1 VINGADEGTNDD
13 LTKERIERTLRQH
26 SAKIVQNPMNSTF
39 CVIVGNDRT
48 VKDTSPSVLAFV
60 FEDAVFE
67 DAGKRRVRFLLLFP
81 DARKGGDK
89 QRETRRCNVGLV

>member
-1 VINGADEGTNDD
+1 VINGADEATNDDDD

-48 VKDTSPSVLAFV
+48 VKDTYSLSVFAF
-60 FEDAVFE
+60 EGAIAY
-67 DAGKRRVRFLLLFP
+67 AGKRPLSFSFSRC
-81 DARKGGDK
+81 
-89 QRETRRCNVGLV
+89 EERR